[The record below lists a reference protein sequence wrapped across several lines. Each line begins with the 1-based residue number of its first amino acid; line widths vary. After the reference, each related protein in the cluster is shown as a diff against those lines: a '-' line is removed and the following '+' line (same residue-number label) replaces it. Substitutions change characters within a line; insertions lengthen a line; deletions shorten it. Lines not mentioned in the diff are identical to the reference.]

1 MTEHLQAAK
10 PSQQIYQRREPDA
23 PTHYQYMISD
33 MTKVKHP
40 LVEPAPQPEMA
51 HRAKTKKKHSW
62 FVTIGTWLVVLKVGV
77 WVWPYVEGWVI
88 DIGLI
93 LLMILGLFLMYAFC
107 VWLDNK
113 TGGSGYSG
121 PYDDDSY
128 DAGWFDSWAFHND
141 GNDHNDNL
149 Y

>member
-1 MTEHLQAAK
+1 
-10 PSQQIYQRREPDA
+10 
-23 PTHYQYMISD
+23 
-33 MTKVKHP
+33 
-40 LVEPAPQPEMA
+40 
-51 HRAKTKKKHSW
+51 
-62 FVTIGTWLVVLKVGV
+62 
-77 WVWPYVEGWVI
+77 
-88 DIGLI
+88 
-93 LLMILGLFLMYAFC
+93 MYAFC

-149 Y
+149 YWVWNKAVRELLNTLRL